1 MKNFAAVLAVAALVL
16 AGCNNTPETI
26 KIGTIQ
32 PISGA
37 ISVYGIQTTNAAK
50 MAVEEI
56 NAKGGI
62 LGKQVELIVEDDE
75 ASPEKTTNAFTKLV
89 TLDKVVGIMGA
100 LTSKCTLAITAQAQ
114 AESVPL
120 ITPTSTN
127 DTVTDA
133 GDYIFRA
140 CYKDSFQ
147 GVVVAGFAADTLK
160 ATTAAVLY
168 DVSNDYS
175 KGLLENFKKG
185 FEAKGGTVIAES
197 YNSGDKDFN
206 AQITKLKAANPQV
219 LFIPDYYSTVALIAK
234 QVRAQGL
241 TIPMLGAD
249 GWDSIAENAGD
260 EVIGSFYSNHYSPDA
275 DDADIKAFVAAYKAK
290 HGETPNALAA
300 LGYDA
305 TKILLEAIAK
315 AGSTDRKAIR
325 DALAQTNG
333 KYVTGQISFDANR
346 NTVKSAVMVEVV
358 KGADGKLTTK
368 YAGTVNP

>member
-1 MKNFAAVLAVAALVL
+1 MKNFSAVLAVFALVL
-16 AGCNNTPETI
+16 AGCTATTETI

-32 PISGA
+32 PISGV

-62 LGKQVELIVEDDE
+62 NGKMVELIVEDDE

-100 LTSKCTLAITAQAQ
+100 LTSKCTLAITSQAQ
-114 AESVPL
+114 AEGVPL

-147 GVVVAGFAADTLK
+147 GMVVANYAADTLK
-160 ATTAAVLY
+160 ATTAAILY

-185 FEAKGGTVIAES
+185 FEAKGGTVVAES

-206 AQITKLKAANPQV
+206 AQITKIKASNPQV

-234 QVRAQGL
+234 QVRAQGI
-241 TIPMLGAD
+241 TVPMLGAD
-249 GWDSIAENAGD
+249 GWDSIAENAGE
-260 EVIGSFYSNHYSPDA
+260 EVVGSFYSNHYSPDA
-275 DDADIKAFVAAYKAK
+275 QDADVQAFVAAYKAK

-305 TKILLEAIAK
+305 TKILIEAIAK

-325 DALAQTNG
+325 DALALTNG
-333 KYVTGQISFDANR
+333 KYVTGNISFDANR
-346 NTVKSAVMVEVV
+346 NTVKSAVMVELV
-358 KGADGKLTTK
+358 KTADGKIGTQ

>member
-1 MKNFAAVLAVAALVL
+1 MKNFSAVLAVFALVL
-16 AGCNNTPETI
+16 AGCTATTETI

-32 PISGA
+32 PISGV

-62 LGKQVELIVEDDE
+62 NGKMVELIVEDDE

-100 LTSKCTLAITAQAQ
+100 LTSKCTLAITSQAQ
-114 AESVPL
+114 SEGVPL

-147 GVVVAGFAADTLK
+147 GMVVANYAADTLK
-160 ATTAAVLY
+160 ATTAAILY

-185 FEAKGGTVIAES
+185 FEAKGGTVVAES

-206 AQITKLKAANPQV
+206 AQITKIKASNPQV

-234 QVRAQGL
+234 QVRAQGI
-241 TIPMLGAD
+241 TVPMLGAD
-249 GWDSIAENAGD
+249 GWDSIAENAGE
-260 EVIGSFYSNHYSPDA
+260 EVVGSFYSNHYSPDA
-275 DDADIKAFVAAYKAK
+275 QDADVQAFVAAYKAK

-325 DALAQTNG
+325 DALALTNG
-333 KYVTGQISFDANR
+333 KYVTGNISFDANR
-346 NTVKSAVMVEVV
+346 NTVKSAVMVELI
-358 KGADGKLTTK
+358 KTADGKIGTQ